1 MKNEREN
8 NQSAP
13 VMTGC
18 VTAET
23 QVKDIVPPGLLE
35 DIRTLQA
42 IHSRLDDY
50 KKKKDAEDGT
60 WDTFSEDAG
69 KAMDHVM
76 NAIYNM
82 SSIAGQELDYSILN
96 R

>member
-13 VMTGC
+13 AMTGC

-23 QVKDIVPPGLLE
+23 QVKDIVPSGLLE

-42 IHSRLDDY
+42 IHNRMERY
-50 KKKKDAEDGT
+50 KIKKDGENGT
-60 WDTFSEDAG
+60 WDTFSESAV
-69 KAMDHVM
+69 KAMNHLSDAM
-76 NAIYNM
+76 SEM
-82 SSIAGQELDYSILN
+82 SSLAGSELDFAILN

>member
-13 VMTGC
+13 A

-23 QVKDIVPPGLLE
+23 QVKDIVPTGLLE

-42 IHSRLDDY
+42 IHNRMEEY
-50 KKKKDAEDGT
+50 KQKKDSQVGT
-60 WDTFSEDAG
+60 WDTFSESAVKSMNHLSDA
-69 KAMDHVM
+69 MSE
-76 NAIYNM
+76 M
-82 SSIAGQELDYSILN
+82 SSLAGSELDFAILN

>member
-8 NQSAP
+8 NQTVPA
-13 VMTGC
+13 

-23 QVKDIVPPGLLE
+23 QVKDVVPSGMLE

-42 IHSRLDDY
+42 IHNRMEEY
-50 KKKKDAEDGT
+50 KQKKDSQVGT
-60 WDTFSEDAG
+60 WDTFSESAV
-69 KAMDHVM
+69 KAMNHLSDAM
-76 NAIYNM
+76 SEM
-82 SSIAGQELDYSILN
+82 SSLAGSELDFAILN

>member
-8 NQSAP
+8 NQTVPA
-13 VMTGC
+13 VTGC
-18 VTAET
+18 ITPET
-23 QVKDIVPPGLLE
+23 QVKDVVPSGLLE

-50 KKKKDAEDGT
+50 KKKKDAEDWT
-60 WDTFSEDAG
+60 WDTFSEDAD

>member
-13 VMTGC
+13 AVAGC
-18 VTAET
+18 ITPET
-23 QVKDIVPPGLLE
+23 QVKDVVPSGLLE

-42 IHSRLDDY
+42 IHSRLEDY

-60 WDTFSEDAG
+60 WGTFSEDAG

>member
-13 VMTGC
+13 A

-23 QVKDIVPPGLLE
+23 QIKDVVSSGLLE
-35 DIRTLQA
+35 DICTLQV
-42 IHSRLDDY
+42 IHSRLEDY

-82 SSIAGQELDYSILN
+82 SSIAGQELEYSILN

>member
-13 VMTGC
+13 AMTGC

-23 QVKDIVPPGLLE
+23 KVKDIVPSGLLE

-50 KKKKDAEDGT
+50 KKKKDGEDGT

-76 NAIYNM
+76 NAIYDM
-82 SSIAGQELDYSILN
+82 SSIAGRELHFSILN

>member
-1 MKNEREN
+1 MKNERGN

-13 VMTGC
+13 AMTGC

-42 IHSRLDDY
+42 IHNRMERY
-50 KKKKDAEDGT
+50 KVKKDGEDVV
-60 WDTFSEDAG
+60 ENL
-69 KAMDHVM
+69 H
-76 NAIYNM
+76 NLL
-82 SSIAGQELDYSILN
+82 Q
-96 R
+96 

>member
-13 VMTGC
+13 A

-23 QVKDIVPPGLLE
+23 QIKDVVSSGLLE

-42 IHSRLDDY
+42 IHNRMEEY
-50 KKKKDAEDGT
+50 KQKKDSQVGT
-60 WDTFSEDAG
+60 WDTFSESAV
-69 KAMDHVM
+69 KAMNHLSDAM
-76 NAIYNM
+76 SEM
-82 SSIAGQELDYSILN
+82 SSLAGSELDYSILN

>member
-13 VMTGC
+13 A
-18 VTAET
+18 VTDET
-23 QVKDIVPPGLLE
+23 QVKDIVPSGLLE

-42 IHSRLDDY
+42 IHNRMEEY
-50 KKKKDAEDGT
+50 KQKKDSQVGT
-60 WDTFSEDAG
+60 WDTFSESAV
-69 KAMDHVM
+69 KAMNHLSDAM
-76 NAIYNM
+76 SEM
-82 SSIAGQELDYSILN
+82 SSLAGSELDYSILN